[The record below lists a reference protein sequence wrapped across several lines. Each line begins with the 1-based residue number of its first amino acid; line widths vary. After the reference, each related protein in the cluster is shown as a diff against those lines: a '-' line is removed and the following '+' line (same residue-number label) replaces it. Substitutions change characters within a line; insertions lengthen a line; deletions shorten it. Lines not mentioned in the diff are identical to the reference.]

1 MPGSCDKSWGL
12 DNDRQPL
19 AIALERV
26 GWSLCWTGHEP
37 IHQFPHQ
44 FFSSL
49 HFNESDDDCVTNQTR
64 DVVNIQPL
72 H

>member
-26 GWSLCWTGHEP
+26 GWSL
-37 IHQFPHQ
+37 
-44 FFSSL
+44 S
-49 HFNESDDDCVTNQTR
+49 
-64 DVVNIQPL
+64 
-72 H
+72 